1 MRFDEV
7 VAEGNDIVDRKLGG
21 GVRLEHC
28 CVVDMLTLLGYSR
41 LDGEE
46 LNVDVGHIHSR
57 ALNGKTS
64 DVSRLDS
71 ELVNK
76 AGNLYAGICGQVV
89 DL

>member
-28 CVVDMLTLLGYSR
+28 GVVDMLTLLGYSR

-46 LNVDVGHIHSR
+46 LNVDVGHIHCR
-57 ALNGKTS
+57 ALNGEAS
-64 DVSRLDS
+64 DVGRLNS
-71 ELVNK
+71 ELVYN
-76 AGNLYAGICGQVV
+76 GIKTCKVIK
-89 DL
+89 